1 MTREVL
7 SRETLYPGWRILLK
21 IFWKLEAR
29 GEIRGG
35 RFVANFPG
43 EQFALPEA
51 VEALRALRRQ
61 SSEKNLIT
69 IISSADPLNLVG
81 ILTPG
86 VKVSPFSSL
95 AIAYENGNPLEIG
108 ELGQVLS
115 RLQGKISIER

>member
-1 MTREVL
+1 MAL
-7 SRETLYPGWRILLK
+7 
-21 IFWKLEAR
+21 FAQDFLEAGSSR
-29 GEIRGG
+29 RNPRRAIRREFSRRAVCIAG
-35 RFVANFPG
+35 
-43 EQFALPEA
+43 A
-51 VEALRALRRQ
+51 VEDLRALRRQ
-61 SSEKNLIT
+61 SFEKNPIT

>member
-35 RFVANFPG
+35 RFVANLPG

-86 VKVSPFSSL
+86 VKVEL
-95 AIAYENGNPLEIG
+95 VQIKKLAYE
-108 ELGQVLS
+108 LS
-115 RLQGKISIER
+115 GTR